1 MKKFKYQSEIDAL
14 INKGKKMPDIFLP
27 ENKEA
32 YRFVFCRSIINH
44 LPVYIQKPQRALKD
58 NAVVENLKSSKPME
72 TFNYIGQKSG
82 IDYNHI
88 TKIVNLMYFEGPL
101 LAYYV
106 GVNGENYLLYWIDND
121 INFYERGII
130 RRNMLKT
137 SYLPG
142 RDSYFDILDVDCSPY
157 REDRAI
163 CRLSTAG
170 GRKKLKTSTYQ
181 A

>member
-1 MKKFKYQSEIDAL
+1 
-14 INKGKKMPDIFLP
+14 
-27 ENKEA
+27 
-32 YRFVFCRSIINH
+32 
-44 LPVYIQKPQRALKD
+44 
-58 NAVVENLKSSKPME
+58 ME

-106 GVNGENYLLYWIDND
+106 GVNGENYLLYWIDNDEKYNRWLVFTTEVESVYRYISGKTSLLNLLKKYSNDQIAVVDIDND